1 MKKYLFIIVFLF
13 CVVYSAF
20 AQYFKKDTAT
30 YTTKSLKLDEVNLV
44 TGYYSQ
50 TGDHSTTLGGRGDEQ
65 VKEISSAI
73 DLKFVGYTN
82 PNYIHSLTA
91 GFGYAH
97 HTAASAAWVS
107 KTGASRTAGDRI
119 YPSLEWSLQNVKLK
133 TEYTLGA
140 QYSGEF
146 NYKSLTLNSGFT
158 KANSSN
164 GEFGMKMSA
173 SLDRVTMINGET
185 MAKNASILVSPQK
198 NSSYEDDVM
207 SFTGTRTSAVSSA
220 SGVTTSTNKNVVTS
234 AASSYRENYA
244 TKPRTTLT
252 TAFSY
257 NQIINPRMQVA
268 FLADFTGQFGYLG
281 LPFHRVF
288 FANADSSKIEK
299 LPSQRLKLPLAVRF
313 NYFLGD
319 NFIFR
324 TYYRFYT
331 DNWGIKAHTAYI
343 ETPIK
348 LSPFF
353 SVSPFYRYYTQTAS
367 KYFEP
372 FAQHQTSDEY
382 YTSNYS
388 YSAFSANF
396 YGVGIRWMPLE
407 GGFFKSIELRYG
419 HYKQTTGLVSNTIT
433 LHLKF

>member
-1 MKKYLFIIVFLF
+1 MKKYLFIALFLF

-20 AQYFKKDTAT
+20 AQYFKKDTT
-30 YTTKSLKLDEVNLV
+30 SYTTKSLKLDEVNLV

-50 TGDHSTTLGGRGDEQ
+50 TGDHSTTLGGLGDEQ
-65 VKEISSAI
+65 VKEFSSSI

-107 KTGASRTAGDRI
+107 KTGASRTGGDRI
-119 YPSLEWSLQNVKLK
+119 YPSLEWSMQNVRRK
-133 TEYTLGA
+133 TEYTAGA

-146 NYKSLTLNSGFT
+146 NYKSLTLNTGFT
-158 KANSSN
+158 KTNQSN
-164 GEFGMKMSA
+164 GEFGIKLTS
-173 SLDRVTMINGET
+173 SIDRVTMINAET
-185 MAKNASILVSPQK
+185 MAKNASVLTLVK
-198 NSSYEDDVM
+198 SSTNYEDDVM
-207 SFTGTRTSAVSSA
+207 TFTGRPTNAVSSA
-220 SGVTTSTNKNVVTS
+220 SRVVTS
-234 AASSYRENYA
+234 DSHNTVTTAASAEYSSR
-244 TKPRTTLT
+244 PRTTLT
-252 TAFSY
+252 TALSY
-257 NQIINPRMQVA
+257 NQIINPRMQMA
-268 FLADFTGQFGYLG
+268 FLADFTRQFGYLG

-288 FANADSSKIEK
+288 FADADSSKIEH
-299 LPSQRLKLPLAVRF
+299 LPNQRLKLPLAVRW

-319 NFIFR
+319 NVIFR

-331 DNWGIKAHTAYI
+331 DSWGITAHTASI

-353 SVSPFYRYYTQTAS
+353 SISPFYRYYKQTSS
-367 KYFEP
+367 KYFAP
-372 FAQHQTSDEY
+372 YAQHQTSEEY

-388 YSAFSANF
+388 YSAFSSNF
-396 YGVGIRWMPLE
+396 FGVGLRWMPLE

-419 HYKQTTGLVSNTIT
+419 HYKQTTGLVSNVIT